1 MAAAS
6 HRSNRGSGVQQRR
19 ARTAVSALPADFYAR
34 DTEVVARELLGAVL
48 VSSIGGARV
57 AGRIVE
63 TEAYI
68 GPHDPASHGAERIG
82 RTRRNESMFG
92 APGIAYVYR
101 IYGVH
106 WCLNVVTHE
115 EHFPAAVLIRAVEPL
130 AGVDVMRRRRFRS
143 QLSLTDRDLASGPG
157 KLAAAFAI
165 DGALDG
171 HALDRAPLWIEA
183 GSRID
188 VREIVSGPRIGITRA
203 ADWPL
208 RFCLRDSP
216 WLSRRH
222 P

>member
-1 MAAAS
+1 MAAS
-6 HRSNRGSGVQQRR
+6 SLRSNRGSGVQQRR
-19 ARTAVSALPADFYAR
+19 ARAAVNALPSAFYAR
-34 DTEVVARELLGAVL
+34 DTAVVARQLLGAVL
-48 VSSIGGARV
+48 VSTVGGERA

-63 TEAYI
+63 TEAYL

-92 APGIAYVYR
+92 PPGIAYVYR

-106 WCLNVVTHE
+106 WCLNAVTHE

-130 AGVDVMRRRRFRS
+130 AGLSVMRRRRFRS
-143 QLSLTDRDLASGPG
+143 QLSLSDHDLASGPG
-157 KLAAAFAI
+157 KLAVALGI

-171 HALDRAPLWIEA
+171 HPLDRAPLWIEA
-183 GSRID
+183 GSHID
-188 VREIVSGPRIGITRA
+188 GRDIVSGPRIGISKA

-208 RFCLRDSP
+208 RFCVRDSA

>member
-1 MAAAS
+1 V
-6 HRSNRGSGVQQRR
+6 N
-19 ARTAVSALPADFYAR
+19 ALPGDFYAR
-34 DTEVVARELLGAVL
+34 DTEVVARELIGAVL
-48 VSSIGGARV
+48 VSTVGGARV
-57 AGRIVE
+57 SGRIVE

-82 RTRRNESMFG
+82 RTRRNRSMFG

-106 WCLNVVTHE
+106 WCLNAVTHE
-115 EHFPAAVLIRAVEPL
+115 PHFPAAVLIRAVEPL
-130 AGVDVMRRRRFRS
+130 AGITMMRRRRFRA
-143 QLSLTDRDLASGPG
+143 QLSLSDHDLASGPG

-165 DGALDG
+165 GGALDG
-171 HALDRAPLWIEA
+171 HPLDRAPLWIEP
-183 GSRID
+183 GPPID
-188 VREIVSGPRIGITRA
+188 VRDIVSGPRIGITKA

-208 RFCLRDSP
+208 RFCLRDSA